1 MKLFIIHEDRLYNLL
16 QISEIWMTTENPGN
30 SEKQRFNIMGNVP
43 NKEGSSGYGSGFT
56 PKSPSVT
63 ESVCLASF
71 ATKEEQES
79 VFNRLKSELGVMLT
93 EEQRAIEQL
102 SIEL

>member
-1 MKLFIIHEDRLYNLL
+1 MKLFIIHEDRLFNLL
-16 QISEIWMTTENPGN
+16 QISEIWMETENLGN
-30 SEKQRFNIMGNVP
+30 SDEQRFNIMGNVP
-43 NKEGSSGYGSGFT
+43 NKEDSSGYGSGFT
-56 PKSPSVT
+56 SKPPSVT

-93 EEQRAIEQL
+93 KEQRSIEQL

>member
-1 MKLFIIHEDRLYNLL
+1 MKLFIIHEDRLFNLL
-16 QISEIWMTTENPGN
+16 QISEIWMETENLGN
-30 SEKQRFNIMGNVP
+30 SDEQRFNIMGNVP

-56 PKSPSVT
+56 SESPSVT

-71 ATKEEQES
+71 PTKEEQES